1 MILSKRV
8 SLNNVQLDEL
18 DERIVIT
25 GIDEAAGKDTI
36 SAATQAA
43 TNGQR
48 ITDIRRETLDVTVRF
63 RMMIH
68 KGRMSERSALL
79 EKING
84 WAANGGWMRLNYR
97 PGRRLLV
104 TLAQA
109 PGAGDMFNWTNEY
122 SMVFRAYSVPYWMD
136 NSETTM
142 TGSVTAGGIIY
153 MTVPGSAY
161 TVLDISVENRSG
173 KSFNNLIVKA
183 VTSPKTLTMQ
193 YANLALG
200 GSQTLTISHLHTQE
214 LFVMQNKIGSTS
226 VLKARTPAS
235 ADDFVV
241 SPGNLNVQWAADRAV
256 RVTVKCRGRYL

>member
-1 MILSKRV
+1 MILKRRV
-8 SLNNVQLDEL
+8 SLGGKQLDEI
-18 DERIVIT
+18 DDRIIIT
-25 GIDEAAGKDTI
+25 GIDEAAGKDSVSASGM
-36 SAATQAA
+36 SAA
-43 TNGQR
+43 NGQR
-48 ITDIRRETLDVTVRF
+48 ITNKKRDTLDVTVKFALNIKNTNMAAR
-63 RMMIH
+63 
-68 KGRMSERSALL
+68 SELL
-79 EKING
+79 EAVNA
-84 WAANGGWMRLNYR
+84 WAAGGGWLRVGHR

-104 TLAQA
+104 TLVQA
-109 PGAGDMFNWTNEY
+109 PGAGDMFNWTNEF

-173 KSFNNLIVKA
+173 KSFNNLIIKA

-214 LFVMQNKIGSTS
+214 LFVIQNKIGSTS